1 MLEVDLHSHTLHS
14 SCGNHTVLE
23 MIDWAR
29 RKGLK
34 GFAITDHGPA
44 LGKKITT
51 TFFERFQNPFRDI
64 RLLKG
69 MECNL
74 LENGD
79 IDLPKNYLKWMD
91 VVLLGIH
98 HNLPKNQSA
107 DYYTERLIK
116 AIETNPCIDIITHPN
131 DENFPLHFKEVARTA
146 RKFGMALELN
156 NSKTA
161 LNVVNPETTRNLV
174 RACKEEGC
182 QLVINGDAHA
192 VTELGENEAVL
203 PYLEELHFPE
213 NLWVNRTAD
222 SAYAFIEWRRKNKT
236 S

>member
-29 RKGLK
+29 RKGIK
-34 GFAITDHGPA
+34 GLAITDHGPA
-44 LGKKITT
+44 LGRNITS
-51 TFFERFQNPFRDI
+51 TFFQRFQNPFRDL

-74 LENGD
+74 LDSGD
-79 IDLPKNYLKWMD
+79 IDLPKHFLKWMD

-98 HNLPKNQSA
+98 HNLPLKRDA

-116 AIETNPCIDIITHPN
+116 AIEKNPCIDIITHPN
-131 DENFPLHFKEVARTA
+131 DENFPLHFKEVARVA
-146 RKFGMALELN
+146 RKYGVALELN

-161 LNVVNPETTRNLV
+161 LAVVDPEVTKKLIL
-174 RACKEEGC
+174 ACKEEGC

-192 VTELGENEAVL
+192 VTEIGENDAVL
-203 PYLEELHFPE
+203 PYLSELNFPE
-213 NLWVNRTAD
+213 ELWVNRSAD
-222 SAYAFIEWRRKNKT
+222 SAYAFLEWRRKNKIV
-236 S
+236 

>member
-14 SCGNHTVLE
+14 SCGNHSVLE

-44 LGKKITT
+44 LGRNVTS
-51 TFFERFQNPFRDI
+51 TFYERFQNPYRDI

-74 LENGD
+74 LENGH
-79 IDLPKNYLKWMD
+79 IDLPRKFLKWMD

-98 HNLPKNQSA
+98 HNLPLNLHA

-116 AIETNPCIDIITHPN
+116 AMEENPCIDVITHPN
-131 DENFPLHFKEVARTA
+131 DEHFPLHFKDVARVA
-146 RKFGMALELN
+146 RKHGIALELN

-161 LNVVNPETTRNLV
+161 LGVVNEEVTKNLV

-182 QLVINGDAHA
+182 QLIINGDAHA
-192 VTELGENEAVL
+192 VLEIGEDQAVL

-213 NLWVNRTAD
+213 ELWVNRTAD
-222 SAYAFIEWRRKNKT
+222 SAYAFIEWRRKNKN
-236 S
+236 